1 MDATMNAEHKQKSH
15 QESAV
20 EFLAKESNVS
30 EDDVV
35 QLYEGELTKLG
46 LGAHIVQFL
55 PIFAIRN
62 VRKILHR
69 RRTGKQTIA

>member
-1 MDATMNAEHKQKSH
+1 MDATMNDERKRKSH

-35 QLYEGELTKLG
+35 QLYQGELTKLR

-69 RRTGKQTIA
+69 RRTGKQSIA

>member
-1 MDATMNAEHKQKSH
+1 MDATMNTEHKQKSH

-20 EFLAKESNVS
+20 EFLAKESNIS
-30 EDDVV
+30 EDDVI

-55 PIFAIRN
+55 PIIAIRN